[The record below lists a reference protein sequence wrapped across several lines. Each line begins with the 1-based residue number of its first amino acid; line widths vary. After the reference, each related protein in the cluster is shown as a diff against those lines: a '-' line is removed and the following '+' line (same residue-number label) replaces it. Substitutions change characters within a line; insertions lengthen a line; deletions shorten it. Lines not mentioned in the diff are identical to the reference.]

1 MVIQHNIG
9 SINSNRMLGQTS
21 QVVAKST
28 EKLSSGYKINRA
40 ADDAA
45 GLSISE
51 KMRKQIRGLDR
62 GEENVKDGISF
73 CQVADGALSEVSDM
87 LNRMK
92 VLAIQSANGTNSDT
106 DRMAIDHEIQKLK
119 AESERIFETTS
130 FNTKPIWERIPT
142 GTEYQKTE
150 YYIPVSF
157 NYRLTPY
164 ELTNDNID
172 KWPSSRFYL
181 ETVEETDSSPAG
193 IVIKWTA
200 RNGNNYSSDIIEWP
214 DPETSGQTFQLADYL
229 TTLKESDSSF
239 EGLNCVFT
247 YTPSVYATFEEIK
260 EQINNSYVNVEVVKN
275 SSAQLTS
282 SSNVSASTTLSETG
296 IQLSNVN
303 LDGYA
308 DTSFA
313 KFYKMTNIS
322 SDTNDTSNALEFYFY
337 FVDRVTGSTNTTATS
352 SSLVVAKAE
361 SFTLSKTITDF
372 EDEDDRVT
380 TDDETRGY
388 YYYDTRYFS
397 EDGWWG
403 KIATQNS
410 YGRFNGFKSVS
421 DPVTQTTSAFTANSI
436 YNVLKT
442 NPDNTKLGG
451 LLDNYNSNP
460 NESVSLTLNFSLQR
474 QSDSKNYG
482 SFSVTI
488 SGGTESS
495 SVDYFINA
503 IKSIS
508 YADIYTSSG
517 SPYGNTDSTV
527 SGSGSSN
534 YVTINSSY
542 NPYSKKETQITVY
555 ELTGYKDLS
564 YNIHSAPDA
573 DLEVKLHLKYK
584 CLSNFTLGITD
595 LNVLSES
602 SSTEAIDL
610 VDSAAQI
617 LSSQRSLFGAYQNR
631 LEHTV
636 KNLGNIIENTTSSE
650 SRIRDTDMAE
660 EMVRYSTAS
669 ILAQSGQ
676 MVLAQSNQTPQGVL
690 SLLQG

>member
-9 SINSNRMLGQTS
+9 SINSNRMLGQTG
-21 QVVAKST
+21 QVLAKST

-45 GLSISE
+45 GLTISE

-214 DPETSGQTFQLADYL
+214 DSETSGQTFQLADYL
-229 TTLKESDSSF
+229 TTLKESDPSF

-352 SSLVVAKAE
+352 SSLVVAKASSFSLYKNITGTYVE
-361 SFTLSKTITDF
+361 S
-372 EDEDDRVT
+372 DRVKK
-380 TDDETRGY
+380 DAETQNNNNI
-388 YYYDTRYFS
+388 TSASQFS
-397 EDGWWG
+397 NDGWWG
-403 KIATQNS
+403 KVATYTN
-410 YGRFNGFKSVS
+410 GRFSGYVNRIANPS
-421 DPVTQTTSAFTANSI
+421 QSASSFTANSI

-442 NPDNTKLGG
+442 NPDNPTLGG
-451 LLDNYNSNP
+451 LLDNNNSNAS
-460 NESVSLTLNFSLQR
+460 ESVSLTLNFDLQR
-474 QSDSKNYG
+474 QSDSKSYG

-517 SPYGNTDSTV
+517 SAYGNTDSTV
-527 SGSGSSN
+527 LGSGSSN

-542 NPYSKKETQITVY
+542 NSYSKKETQITVY

-573 DLEVKLHLKYK
+573 DLEVKLHLNYK
-584 CLSNFTLGITD
+584 CLSNFTLGIND
-595 LNVLSES
+595 MNVL
-602 SSTEAIDL
+602 TEDTATDAIDL
-610 VDSAAQI
+610 VDSAAQV

-660 EMVRYSTAS
+660 EMVRNSTAS

>member
-21 QVVAKST
+21 QVMAKST
-28 EKLSSGYKINRA
+28 EKLSSGYRINRA

-45 GLSISE
+45 GLTISE

-62 GEENVKDGISF
+62 SEENVKDGISF

-142 GTEYQKTE
+142 GTEYQQTE

-172 KWPSSRFYL
+172 KWPSSNFYL
-181 ETVEETDSSPAG
+181 KTVEKTDSTPAG

-200 RNGNNYSSDIIEWP
+200 RNGNSYTSDIIEWP

-229 TTLKESDSSF
+229 TTLKTSDSSF

-247 YTPSVYATFEEIK
+247 YTPSAYATFDEIK
-260 EQINNSYVNVEVVKN
+260 ERINNSYVNVEVVKN

-313 KFYKMTNIS
+313 KFSKMTNIS
-322 SDTNDTSNALEFYFY
+322 SNTSDTSNALEFYFY
-337 FVDRVTGSTNTTATS
+337 FVDRATNGTTATS
-352 SSLVVAKAE
+352 SSLVVAKAS

-372 EDEDDRVT
+372 DDDDRVT

-388 YYYDTRYFS
+388 YYYDTDHFS

-403 KIATQNS
+403 KVATINR
-410 YGRFNGFKSVS
+410 YGRFNGFNSVS
-421 DPVTQTTSAFTANSI
+421 APVNQSASAFTANSI

-442 NPDNTKLGG
+442 NPNNADLGG
-451 LLDNYNSNP
+451 LLDNYNSNA
-460 NESVSLTLNFSLQR
+460 NESVSLTLNFSLLR

-482 SFSVTI
+482 TFSVTV

-503 IKSIS
+503 IKSIT
-508 YADIYTSSG
+508 YADIYTSNG
-517 SPYGNTDSTV
+517 SSTGNTDSTV

-534 YVTINSSY
+534 YVRITSSY
-542 NPYSKKETQITVY
+542 NSYSKKETQITVH

-573 DLEVKLHLKYK
+573 DLEVKLHLNYK
-584 CLSNFTLGITD
+584 CLSNFTLGIND
-595 LNVLSES
+595 MNVLSES
-602 SSTEAIDL
+602 SSTDAIDL

-636 KNLGNIIENTTSSE
+636 KNLGNIIENTTNSE

-660 EMVRYSTAS
+660 EMVRNSTAN

-676 MVLAQSNQTPQGVL
+676 MVLAQANQTPQGVL